1 MVIAAPLP
9 RTVVVIHRTGIGDL
23 IWHIPYLRAIA
34 AASADGAVSLIARPS
49 CRAADVLAAERCI
62 AEVIEFDRKPR
73 KGEGRSGRHDPLGA
87 QLRFA
92 RGLRERGFERI
103 YILSGRIRYAA
114 LALLAGIPQ
123 RAGFGFSPGE
133 RLLLN
138 RPPYIRPHRGTG
150 NWVYPEVSAFCI
162 AHGLVDAPVVPRMAV
177 RPEALA
183 AAAQDLAGVPG
194 PLYAFSIGTSA
205 PRNNWGG
212 ERFAVLAQALAER
225 GCSVLLLGGPAER
238 DAAAAIVAAVAP
250 ALRARVIAATQPS
263 VQHSAAL
270 LRHCQFCVGNDTSA
284 LNMAVANGVPTL
296 GLFGASP
303 PLTHDPLMRALQ
315 AQGMAAISVEAVL
328 ARLAE
333 LQAPMPAGLQR

>member
-1 MVIAAPLP
+1 MDAA
-9 RTVVVIHRTGIGDL
+9 
-23 IWHIPYLRAIA
+23 
-34 AASADGAVSLIARPS
+34 GAGVDA
-49 CRAADVLAAERCI
+49 LA
-62 AEVIEFDRKPR
+62 
-73 KGEGRSGRHDPLGA
+73 G
-87 QLRFA
+87 
-92 RGLRERGFERI
+92 
-103 YILSGRIRYAA
+103 A

-284 LNMAVANGVPTL
+284 LNMAVANGVPALWTVDDIAQWL
-296 GLFGASP
+296 QLSVSSVKQSVVVRPGFPAPVMPTGVDGAAKRWLASEV
-303 PLTHDPLMRALQ
+303 TQWVMQHRAQLPR
-315 AQGMAAISVEAVL
+315 G
-328 ARLAE
+328 R
-333 LQAPMPAGLQR
+333 G